1 MGVDPARYAIP
12 YRDLKVIV
20 PRRGLPARMMPYAE
34 ATMTV
39 LLETSPEKISA
50 KVLKV
55 EAAKK

>member
-1 MGVDPARYAIP
+1 
-12 YRDLKVIV
+12 
-20 PRRGLPARMMPYAE
+20 MMPYAE
-34 ATMTV
+34 ATVTV